1 MQNKV
6 IFIRMVSHLDSL
18 WNSGTSELWNGL
30 LSVESKQAITFI
42 LVLVSLQFEIG
53 WVVLLL
59 VIGLVLISL
68 QLEIGRG
75 VYNC

>member
-18 WNSGTSELWNGL
+18 CNSGTSELWNGL